1 MFFLD
6 PQIAG
11 APQDL
16 VFSASDLVIA
26 ATCEYQLLRKLD
38 EKLGRTPKPD
48 FATDAM
54 LERTAKLGD
63 VHEHRV
69 LDDFVAEFG
78 PWDAAI
84 GKGVYDVVPPAT
96 AMDRATLSA
105 KHAESIDACAPAR
118 TSSSRPPSS
127 MANSMA
133 APTSW

>member
-6 PQIAG
+6 PEAAG

-38 EKLGRTPKPD
+38 EKLGRSPVASFTP
-48 FATDAM
+48 DAM

-69 LDDFVAEFG
+69 LDDFIAEFG
-78 PWDAAI
+78 PWDAET
-84 GKGVYDVVPPAT
+84 GRGVYDVEPAT
-96 AMDRATLSA
+96 TMDRATLTA
-105 KHAESIDACAPAR
+105 KVS
-118 TSSSRPPSS
+118 TVY
-127 MANSMA
+127 MA
-133 APTSW
+133 ARL